1 MITKE
6 FCDEWDGVGLNV
18 KDMIEHFMDSE
29 SMFLKYLYKF
39 FDSADSVVLELTSAA
54 EREDYQ
60 QMLFSAHAL
69 KGLAGN
75 IGLNGVFL
83 PAKKIVDDIR
93 SGDRQ
98 EIQAGIRRYS
108 NAGFHRTG
116 ASRPHCDHRCTGDRH
131 FQRRLPQGSAG

>member
-83 PAKKIVDDIR
+83 PAKKIVAPATTASAAR
-93 SGDRQ
+93 SSANSRK
-98 EIQAGIRRYS
+98 ITTKRRGSPRNTSRHKEVFTCRISS
-108 NAGFHRTG
+108 NRDF
-116 ASRPHCDHRCTGDRH
+116 SS
-131 FQRRLPQGSAG
+131 QL

>member
-75 IGLNGVFL
+75 IGGRVVFRGEDGRGRL
-83 PAKKIVDDIR
+83 QQA
-93 SGDRQ
+93 DRAERQ
-98 EIQAGIRRYS
+98 RGGGTE
-108 NAGFHRTG
+108 FT
-116 ASRPHCDHRCTGDRH
+116 HRCKPLFSQITDV
-131 FQRRLPQGSAG
+131 GS

>member
-60 QMLFSAHAL
+60 QRREVSPVQKRGERSSDFFHTAPPFSSTVTQVPL
-69 KGLAGN
+69 PTRLA
-75 IGLNGVFL
+75 
-83 PAKKIVDDIR
+83 KDIVPLCSCTI
-93 SGDRQ
+93 SLHSDRP
-98 EIQAGIRRYS
+98 
-108 NAGFHRTG
+108 
-116 ASRPHCDHRCTGDRH
+116 RPTPPCARERDLSTR
-131 FQRRLPQGSAG
+131 

>member
-1 MITKE
+1 
-6 FCDEWDGVGLNV
+6 
-18 KDMIEHFMDSE
+18 MDSE

-83 PAKKIVDDIR
+83 PAKKIV
-93 SGDRQ
+93 GDHSQCGEEFRKLQ
-98 EIQAGIRRYS
+98 ENYYKAAGIAKKYKQ
-108 NAGFHRTG
+108 A
-116 ASRPHCDHRCTGDRH
+116 
-131 FQRRLPQGSAG
+131 